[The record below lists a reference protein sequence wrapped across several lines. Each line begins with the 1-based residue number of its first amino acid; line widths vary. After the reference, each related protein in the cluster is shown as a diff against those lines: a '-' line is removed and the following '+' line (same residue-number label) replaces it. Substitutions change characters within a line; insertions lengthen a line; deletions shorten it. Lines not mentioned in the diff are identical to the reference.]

1 MNDTERLTDFFISN
15 FDIKSIDELV
25 SFKQTMND
33 AIDNCIKK
41 MKEPK
46 DTVKGNPFSADE
58 LDDNFDKIKIGD
70 EFYLYYK
77 KHNEH
82 VWQKASDKLIRLKAS
97 TSLMTV
103 NFLIVHQDFYTE
115 RMSSMLARISQALN
129 VHPSDID
136 IKFHIHNHKEG
147 I

>member
-1 MNDTERLTDFFISN
+1 MNDTERLTDFFMSN
-15 FDIKSIDELV
+15 FDVKSIDELV

-41 MKEPK
+41 MEEPK

-58 LDDNFDKIKIGD
+58 LDDDFNHIKVGD

-82 VWQKASDKLIRLKAS
+82 VWQKASDKLIRLNPSSSFIAS
-97 TSLMTV
+97 R
-103 NFLIVHQDFYTE
+103 FIIVHQDFYTE
-115 RMSSMLARISQALN
+115 RISSMMARISQTLN

-136 IKFHIHNHKEG
+136 IKFHIHNHREG